1 MAANRAA
8 GKAARGAAGP
18 TVRHGLR
25 ALLWGGGLAGVA
37 LALGIVLLVPGSGP
51 EGSTLSEQ
59 GAQFDA
65 EGGAALVAELAKAR
79 AAQGICYGYELS
91 FNGGRKQVGSNLG
104 VDRPVTGDPTACPK
118 WVRLSV
124 TVVWTSDSS
133 ESEDSGSYTLTGSP
147 GLALPTRQELEDA
160 GLTTAAV
167 IDAPAEATAAA
178 MIGMPLLM
186 AQHGQPVV
194 PATGGPVD
202 TASPEPLTTAGS
214 DFLRENSG
222 LLVAA
227 MTLAAGALG
236 VFGYGL
242 FGQLLPARRRRRAE
256 ERLDA
261 ENLAAV
267 EARRAARARP
277 ATPPTLGPGAPAIG
291 RATPPTGAAPPTGPA
306 TPPDPQAPP
315 TGRPDPS

>member
-1 MAANRAA
+1 MAAN
-8 GKAARGAAGP
+8 KAARGAAKP
-18 TVRHGLR
+18 VRHGLR
-25 ALLWGGGLAGVA
+25 ALLCGGGLAGVA
-37 LALGIVLLVPGSGP
+37 LLLGVVLLVPGSGP
-51 EGSTLSEQ
+51 EGSTPSEQ

-65 EGGAALVAELAKAR
+65 EGSAALVAELAKAR
-79 AAQGICYGYELS
+79 AAQGVCYGYELS

-104 VDRPVTGDPTACPK
+104 VDKPVTGDPTACPK

-124 TVVWTSDSS
+124 TAVWTSDSS

-147 GLALPTRQELEDA
+147 GLTLPTRQELEDA

-186 AQHGQPVV
+186 AQHGLPVV

-222 LLVAA
+222 QLVAA
-227 MTLAAGALG
+227 ATLLAGALG

-242 FGQLLPARRRRRAE
+242 FGQLLPARRRRRTE
-256 ERLDA
+256 DR
-261 ENLAAV
+261 LAA
-267 EARRAARARP
+267 EQMASAMARRAANTRQGPPGTPP
-277 ATPPTLGPGAPAIG
+277 ATGPG
-291 RATPPTGAAPPTGPA
+291 TPPTG
-306 TPPDPQAPP
+306 PQLPP
-315 TGRPDPS
+315 TGRPDLP